1 MDLMKEKGFYKGINF
16 GGWLSQCDYS
26 RDRLDNF
33 IKEEDFKTVA
43 KWGADHVRVPID
55 FNILE
60 NEDGTYNEEGFGRVE
75 NAVKLA
81 DKYRLRIVI
90 DIHKTAGFSFDFGE
104 NEKGFFDDEKYQ
116 ERFYR
121 LWEQLAKRF
130 GKYSDIAAFELL
142 NEVTEKRFISVWN
155 KVVKKCIE
163 KIRVYAPDTL
173 ILVGS
178 YWNNSAEAVPELDK
192 PYDDKVI
199 YNFHCYE
206 PLKFTHQGA
215 TWTPDIIPEERQ
227 AFEESGTSVEMFEGL
242 FMKAIKKA
250 EAEGTS
256 VYCGE
261 YGVIDIVSPEE
272 TVKWYKVINSVFEKY
287 HIARC
292 AWSYKEMDFGLSDT
306 RLDGVREELLKYI

>member
-26 RDRLDNF
+26 QDRLDNF

-43 KWGADHVRVPID
+43 QWGADHVRVPID

-60 NEDGTYNEEGFGRVE
+60 NEDGTYNESGFDRVE

-81 DKYRLRIVI
+81 DKYGLRIVI

-116 ERFYR
+116 DRFIK
-121 LWEQLAKRF
+121 LWEKLAERF
-130 GKYSDIAAFELL
+130 GKYSEIAAFELL
-142 NEVTEKRFISVWN
+142 NEVTEKRFITVWN
-155 KVVKKCIE
+155 KVVKNCIE
-163 KIRVYAPDTL
+163 RIRKIAPDTL

-192 PYDDKVI
+192 PFDDKVI

-227 AFEESGTSVEMFEGL
+227 AFEDSGTTVEMFEKL
-242 FMKAIKKA
+242 FMKAINKA
-250 EAEGTS
+250 KEEGTS

-261 YGVIDIVSPEE
+261 YGVIDVVSPEE
-272 TVKWYKVINSVFEKY
+272 TVKWYKVINTVFEKY
-287 HIARC
+287 GIARC

-306 RLDGVREELLKYI
+306 RLDGVRDELLKYI